1 MKRAGRQSKMMNEHV
16 CMHVVG
22 IHLTP
27 EQIAEIKRRL
37 SDREPF
43 ATGKEVKSTFERL
56 TKSRNV
62 R

>member
-1 MKRAGRQSKMMNEHV
+1 MMNEHV